1 MVEEDTHIHI
11 SIAVRGGAGERG
23 GEGGRG
29 GGRERGRRKR
39 VERIKS
45 NQGRKREKEKR

>member
-1 MVEEDTHIHI
+1 MVKEDTHVHI
-11 SIAVRGGAGERG
+11 SIAVRGGAGE
-23 GEGGRG
+23 RG